1 MSTLY
6 LEIDLDKL
14 NCQICRPGFSITGI
28 VSVRRKRQK
37 GKEKK
42 ENKNQSSHHFS
53 CPEQKYLVTTK
64 PSNDRSRFTG
74 LELRELGEGVP
85 L

>member
-14 NCQICRPGFSITGI
+14 DCQICRPGFSITGI
-28 VSVRRKRQK
+28 VSVRRKGQK
-37 GKEKK
+37 GKKK
-42 ENKNQSSHHFS
+42 NKNQTSHRFS
-53 CPEQKYLVTTK
+53 CLKQKYLVRTK